1 MASGAASNTASAPSL
16 DTTSSPAMA
25 TGTSLSTAFSCGSH
39 WTKAQTC
46 STLCPTGD
54 DDACPPGQYCYGGT
68 PCEGGE
74 ASMEEVLERQRHL
87 EQREMNRL
95 ARQRDEEYV
104 NRFVCGGSYVEAEE
118 SCAVSSS
125 LTDGATTSSIL
136 DTATAPAA
144 THYCP
149 TGSSSQCPTGME
161 CYAAVPCPRSTH
173 DEEPPLLQEVSLR
186 LLLNSFLVTEPILF
200 NATTMGED
208 RNDSLVD
215 EEWISLSEW
224 SSLVRESSSSILGT
238 VSALVS
244 SHYGLN

>member
-1 MASGAASNTASAPSL
+1 
-16 DTTSSPAMA
+16 
-25 TGTSLSTAFSCGSH
+25 
-39 WTKAQTC
+39 
-46 STLCPTGD
+46 
-54 DDACPPGQYCYGGT
+54 
-68 PCEGGE
+68 
-74 ASMEEVLERQRHL
+74 MEEVLERQRHL

-95 ARQRDEEYV
+95 ARLRDEEYV
-104 NRFVCGGSYVEAEE
+104 NRFVCGGSYGEAEE
-118 SCAVSSS
+118 SCAVEDDG
-125 LTDGATTSSIL
+125 TDGSSFVDGLTASL
-136 DTATAPAA
+136 DVSAAA

-173 DEEPPLLQEVSLR
+173 DEEPPLLQEVSLQ
-186 LLLNSFLVTEPILF
+186 LLNSFFVTEPILF

-224 SSLVRESSSSILGT
+224 GSFVRASSSSILGT